1 MPEYVPCHYRKKKF
15 ANRAYMAPILRKFAL
30 LLRKISWSNQILISL
45 HCNETKS
52 NYIMQST
59 LSELGYG
66 ERTKT
71 VIFSVFYIKV
81 HHLYDNYQSYKK
93 FKESRKVLDS
103 SPTPFLRFFLR
114 LSTVYFVIS
123 RVCGK
128 CSLTVSDS

>member
-1 MPEYVPCHYRKKKF
+1 MPEYVPCHYRKKNF

-30 LLRKISWSNQILISL
+30 LFRKISWSNQILISL
-45 HCNETKS
+45 HCNETES

-81 HHLYDNYQSYKK
+81 HHLYDNYQSYK
-93 FKESRKVLDS
+93 
-103 SPTPFLRFFLR
+103 
-114 LSTVYFVIS
+114 
-123 RVCGK
+123 
-128 CSLTVSDS
+128 